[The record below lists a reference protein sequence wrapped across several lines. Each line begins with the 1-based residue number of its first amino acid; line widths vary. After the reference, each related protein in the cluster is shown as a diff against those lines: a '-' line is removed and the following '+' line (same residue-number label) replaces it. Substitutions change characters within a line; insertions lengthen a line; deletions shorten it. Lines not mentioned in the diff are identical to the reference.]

1 MRRNL
6 IERCILKIALLIPIA
21 VAASLSSPSPPIIVP
36 PIQSVIITGGVHGN
50 EYTGVWCVKALE
62 RKFQSTGFQD
72 KYASLDLSTL
82 IGNPEAHSANKRFM
96 DTDLNRL
103 FTLEALTSAATSMEG
118 HRAKEIDQ
126 LVGPKFGASKP
137 TSRDCIIDLHS
148 TTANMGLTLIFPE
161 GDVLMARACAY
172 AMHKCNT
179 SASANTKITRIL
191 FESRSSRQE
200 DPFLISC
207 APHGF
212 TIEVGPVPQGVLRH
226 DAVLSTDEALEAALE
241 YLHMHNTQ
249 PENAL
254 ETLNECY
261 KDGVVPCFFYE
272 DKIPVCYK
280 ACLGIENSFCLIC
293 RFFLPTKCGH
303 ISL

>member
-6 IERCILKIALLIPIA
+6 IESCIHIALLVPIS
-21 VAASLSSPSPPIIVP
+21 VAASLSSTSSIIIP
-36 PIQSVIITGGVHGN
+36 PIQSVTVTGGVHGN

-62 RKFQSTGFQD
+62 QRIQSSSTEFRD
-72 KYASLDLSTL
+72 KYASLDISTL
-82 IGNPEAHSANKRFM
+82 IGNPEAHVSNQRFV

-103 FTLEALTSAATSMEG
+103 FTREALTGAATSMEG

-126 LVGPKFGASKP
+126 LVGPKFGEAKS
-137 TSRDCIIDLHS
+137 TSTDCIIDLHS

-172 AMHKCNT
+172 AMHKCNA
-179 SASANTKITRIL
+179 SASANKKITRIL
-191 FESRSSRQE
+191 FEGRSSRQE

-241 YLHMHNTQ
+241 YLQMHNTQ

-254 ETLNECY
+254 EKLNECY
-261 KDGVVPCFFYE
+261 KDGMVPCFFYE
-272 DKIPVCYK
+272 DKIPVRYNI
-280 ACLGIENSFCLIC
+280 A
-293 RFFLPTKCGH
+293 FFV
-303 ISL
+303 